1 MIGFSEAQLLQ
12 WIVPLLW
19 PLLRVLGLF
28 TAAPVLSMRAIPVRV
43 RVGLALLTALCV
55 QPSLPPMPVV
65 PLDSPVALAM
75 VVQQVFIGVTI
86 GFAAKVVFTAIE
98 FAGEVIGLQMGLN
111 FATFFDPTTSGQS
124 TVSARLFNT
133 MAAWLFVVI
142 NGHLLLVEVVVA
154 SFHQFPVTDHP
165 FDLLLSIQPQ
175 VWGAEL
181 FRYGL
186 WIALPTVAM
195 LLFVNLV
202 LGVISRVAQQLQ
214 IFSIGFVV
222 TISVGLLGL
231 LLTLPLL
238 QRPMLAVLERLLGLF
253 QP

>member
-1 MIGFSEAQLLQ
+1 MQ

-19 PLLRVLGLF
+19 PLLRILGLF
-28 TAAPVLSMRAIPVRV
+28 AAAPVLSMRVIPVRA
-43 RVGLALLTALCV
+43 RIGLALLTALCA
-55 QPSLPPMPVV
+55 QPVLPPMPVL
-65 PLDSPVALAM
+65 PLDTPTALAM

-186 WIALPTVAM
+186 WIALPTVTM

>member
-19 PLLRVLGLF
+19 PLLRILGLF
-28 TAAPVLSMRAIPVRV
+28 AAAPVLSMRVIPVRA
-43 RVGLALLTALCV
+43 RIGLALLTALCA
-55 QPSLPPMPVV
+55 QPVLPPMPVL
-65 PLDSPVALAM
+65 PLDTPTALAM

-186 WIALPTVAM
+186 WIALPTVVM

>member
-19 PLLRVLGLF
+19 PLLRILGLF
-28 TAAPVLSMRAIPVRV
+28 AAAPVLSMRVIPVRA
-43 RVGLALLTALCV
+43 RIGLALLTALCA
-55 QPSLPPMPVV
+55 QPVLPPMPVL
-65 PLDSPVALAM
+65 PLDTPTALAM

-253 QP
+253 QS

>member
-12 WIVPLLW
+12 WVVPLLW
-19 PLLRVLGLF
+19 PLLRILGLF
-28 TAAPVLSMRAIPVRV
+28 AAAPVLSMRAIPVRA
-43 RVGLALLTALCV
+43 RIGLALLTALCA
-55 QPSLPPMPVV
+55 QPVLPPMPVL
-65 PLDSPVALAM
+65 PLDTPTALAM

>member
-19 PLLRVLGLF
+19 PLLRILGLF
-28 TAAPVLSMRAIPVRV
+28 AAAPVLSMRAIPVRA
-43 RVGLALLTALCV
+43 RIGLALLTALCA
-55 QPSLPPMPVV
+55 QPVLPPMPVL
-65 PLDSPVALAM
+65 PLDTPTALAM

-186 WIALPTVAM
+186 WIALPTVTM

>member
-19 PLLRVLGLF
+19 PLLRILGLF
-28 TAAPVLSMRAIPVRV
+28 AAAPVLSMRAIPVRA
-43 RVGLALLTALCV
+43 RIGLALLTALCA
-55 QPSLPPMPVV
+55 QPVLPPMPVL
-65 PLDSPVALAM
+65 PLDTPTALAM

-175 VWGAEL
+175 VWGTEL